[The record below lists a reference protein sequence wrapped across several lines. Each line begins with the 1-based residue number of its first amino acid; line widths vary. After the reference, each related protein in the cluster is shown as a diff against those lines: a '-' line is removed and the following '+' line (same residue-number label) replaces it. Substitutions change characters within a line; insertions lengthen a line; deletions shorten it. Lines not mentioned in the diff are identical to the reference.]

1 MTEQPSSRGPGLR
14 VLSVGDV
21 THAIREALRTDP
33 ILRDLWVEGEV
44 GRVSISAAGHAY
56 FSLKD
61 DRGLLDCV
69 IFSRERAAAAFDPE
83 TGHQVVVHGRIDVFE
98 QQGRVQLYVDA
109 IQPAGFGDLALRVEA
124 LKTRLAAEGLFDAA
138 RKRPLPARP
147 SRIAAVTSPTGAVWH
162 DIRNVVERRWP
173 LVELMLVPCLVQGD
187 GAPAAIVAA
196 FRRISALPTDERP
209 DVVILARG
217 GGSLEDLAAFND
229 EAVLRAIVASLVPV
243 VVGVGHE
250 TDVTLADFAA
260 DLRAPTPSAAAELVV
275 PSRAEMR
282 ASLGAVR
289 LRLDRL
295 AASRVA
301 LGTTALANEWRAL
314 EGLGPLARIDLAR
327 ERAGALLDRATVA
340 VRTVLERRAVVVG
353 RALVPL
359 ASTAS
364 MRIARARATLDAA
377 AAGLDALDPR
387 ATLERGYAIVRRAGD
402 GRIVR
407 DPADLALGGVLAVR
421 VALGDFGA
429 TVTDLREPSA
439 APSRR
444 PGDGSPP

>member
-1 MTEQPSSRGPGLR
+1 MTEQPSHRGPGLR

-69 IFSRERAAAAFDPE
+69 IFSRERAASAVDPE

-124 LKTRLAAEGLFDAA
+124 LKARLAAEGLFEAA
-138 RKRPLPARP
+138 RKRPIPARP
-147 SRIAAVTSPTGAVWH
+147 SRIAVITSPTGAVWH

-173 LVELMLVPCLVQGD
+173 LVELVLVPCLVQGD
-187 GAPAAIVAA
+187 GAPATIVAA
-196 FRRISALPTDERP
+196 FRRIAALPTDERP

-229 EAVLRAIVASLVPV
+229 EGVLRAIVASPIPV

-275 PSRAEMR
+275 PSRMEMR

-340 VRTVLERRAVVVG
+340 VRTVLERRAGAVG

-359 ASTAS
+359 AATAS
-364 MRIARARATLDAA
+364 TRIARARATLDAA

-387 ATLERGYAIVRRAGD
+387 ATLERGYAIVRRVED

-407 DPADLALGGVLAVR
+407 DPADLALGGAIAVR
-421 VALGDFGA
+421 VARGDFGA
-429 TVTDLREPSA
+429 TVTDLPGPA
-439 APSRR
+439 ATPPRR
-444 PGDGSPP
+444 AGGGSPP

>member
-1 MTEQPSSRGPGLR
+1 VTAHPFERGPGLL

-44 GRVSISAAGHAY
+44 GRVSISTAGHVY

-69 IFSRERAAAAFDPE
+69 IFSRERAASAFDPE
-83 TGHQVVVHGRIDVFE
+83 AGHQVVVHGRIDVFE

-124 LKTRLAAEGLFDAA
+124 LKARLAAEGLFEAT

-147 SRIAAVTSPTGAVWH
+147 SRIAVVTSPTGAVWH
-162 DIRNVVERRWP
+162 DVRTVVERRWP
-173 LVELMLVPCLVQGD
+173 LVELVLVPCLVQGD
-187 GAPAAIVAA
+187 GAPATIVAA
-196 FRRISALPTDERP
+196 FRRIAALPPEDRP

-229 EAVLRAIVASLVPV
+229 EAVLRAIVASPVPV

-250 TDVTLADFAA
+250 TDVTLTDFAA

-275 PSRAEMR
+275 PSRVEMR

-301 LGTTALANEWRAL
+301 LGTATLANEWRAL

-340 VRTVLERRAVVVG
+340 VRTALERRAVAVG

-359 ASTAS
+359 AATAS

-387 ATLERGYAIVRRAGD
+387 ATLERGYAIVRRAED

-407 DPADLALGGVLAVR
+407 DPADLALGGAVAVR

-429 TVTDLREPSA
+429 TVTDLPGPA
-439 APSRR
+439 AVPPRR
-444 PGDGSPP
+444 PGGGSRT